1 MQDIIANNVYRFLLF
16 KNSGGDC
23 INVIYYDIPIIVWHI
38 TCIITL
44 LGKVLHP
51 VGVLPGAL
59 VTCELLNAFHTIE
72 YVMLYVAVFI

>member
-23 INVIYYDIPIIVWHI
+23 INVINYDIPIIVWHI
-38 TCIITL
+38 TCIVTL

-51 VGVLPGAL
+51 VEVLP
-59 VTCELLNAFHTIE
+59 
-72 YVMLYVAVFI
+72 